1 MIAAVAFVLTTIIV
15 VALLRLERRGRVE
28 LEWNPFSNAS
38 RGARAEREGA
48 LAVALWFYERAGQP
62 EQVIACLQ
70 RSLPWSP
77 LRAALIEA
85 VGELY
90 DLQNGLA
97 RLYSLTTLDLGPV
110 PEHVARFVE
119 DMAATLRHT
128 AERVAVASVLW
139 DGPERLPVAY
149 QQAIDRLHE
158 ARVATRRVRDE
169 LGELLVAGQDRGGLE
184 MALSRATSLA
194 DTLRALTGSTR

>member
-15 VALLRLERRGRVE
+15 VVLLELERQDRVE
-28 LEWNPFSNAS
+28 LEWNPFSDAS

-48 LAVALWFYERAGQP
+48 LAEALWFYERAGQP
-62 EQVIACLQ
+62 ERVIACLQ

-77 LRAALIEA
+77 LRVALIEA
-85 VGELY
+85 VGELL
-90 DLQNGLA
+90 DLKNGLA
-97 RLYSLTTLDLGPV
+97 RLSSLTTLDLEPV
-110 PEHVARFVE
+110 PEHVSRFVE

-139 DGPERLPVAY
+139 DGPELVPVAY
-149 QQAIDRLHE
+149 QQAIDQLHE
-158 ARVATRRVRDE
+158 ARAATRRVRDE
-169 LGELLVAGQDRGGLE
+169 LGGLVVAGQDPGGLE

-194 DTLRALTGSTR
+194 DTLRALTGANR